1 MGVFVKGV
9 VVAATL
15 TTLTVGGVV
24 VAAFFGSLGD
34 MRVKGVEHAT
44 EGTDSGGAHESITFV
59 SGRHAMLFGR
69 LVVCLAG
76 ITLTRTPAG
85 WRLPLYWLAKRCEGH
100 RVVLASRVCP
110 GYLQ

>member
-1 MGVFVKGV
+1 V

-15 TTLTVGGVV
+15 TTLTVWGSSSTW
-24 VAAFFGSLGD
+24 FFGSLGD

-69 LVVCLAG
+69 LVGCLAG
-76 ITLTRTPAG
+76 ITLT
-85 WRLPLYWLAKRCEGH
+85 GH
-100 RVVLASRVCP
+100 LLGGGCP
-110 GYLQ
+110 CTG